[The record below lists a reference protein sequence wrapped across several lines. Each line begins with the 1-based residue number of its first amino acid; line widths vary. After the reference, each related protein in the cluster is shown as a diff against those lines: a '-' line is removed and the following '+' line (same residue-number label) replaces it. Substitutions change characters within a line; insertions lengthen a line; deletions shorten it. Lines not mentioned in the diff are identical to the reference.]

1 MNCFSLK
8 CGFIVNYSI
17 VIVFYRYVISV
28 DSFAAYAYS
37 KKKKKRKAKTCLFA
51 SRLGY
56 AYMGFIDKSMARSSA
71 HPYVIGYF
79 DALILFPKGGKRL
92 LKY

>member
-8 CGFIVNYSI
+8 CGFIVNYGI

-37 KKKKKRKAKTCLFA
+37 KKKCENLFVCITF
-51 SRLGY
+51 RLRVYGVR
-56 AYMGFIDKSMARSSA
+56 DKSMARSSA